1 MTPDI
6 EKIVLQIQA
15 LQRELEQRLRK
26 AEEELQFRL
35 EDGRIRFSRE
45 MRRWQKEYRVG
56 VIRYILNAKPLTIIT
71 APVIYAMF
79 FPIFALDISITLYQH
94 ICFRAYGIPRIKR
107 GDYIFVDR
115 HKLAYLNIIEKI
127 NCVYCGYG
135 NAVMA
140 YAREIISCTERYWC
154 PIRHARTL
162 LDPHKRYDG
171 FVPFGDAEAFR
182 KLEDADAKNPPFS
195 TSPSS
200 STDGQNRP

>member
-1 MTPDI
+1 MTSDI
-6 EKIVLQIQA
+6 QKIVEQIQG
-15 LQRELEQRLRK
+15 LQRELERRLQQ
-26 AEEELQFRL
+26 AEEELHFRL

-56 VIRYILNAKPLTIIT
+56 AVRYILNAKLMVLIT

-79 FPIFALDISITLYQH
+79 VPLLMLDISVTLYQH
-94 ICFRAYGIPRIKR
+94 ICFRAYDIPRVKR
-107 GDYIFVDR
+107 GEYIVMDR

-135 NAVMA
+135 NGVIA

-154 PIRHARTL
+154 PIRHAQSF
-162 LDPHKRYDG
+162 LDAHKRYDSYA
-171 FVPFGDAEAFR
+171 PYGDAEAFR
-182 KLEDADAKNPPFS
+182 KIEDDDAFGS
-195 TSPSS
+195 SASS